1 MYKLIFKNYHWIPV
15 ILRSTRTLEYEPIEE
30 IFLTKKYI
38 NLNTNLIPVSNLVI
52 RAKRK
57 TIVELN
63 LIRNSRKIIS
73 TVSDALPLIE
83 TIPGNYRYTRKILH

>member
-38 NLNTNLIPVSNLVI
+38 NLNTNLIPVSNLVT
-52 RAKRK
+52 RARRK

>member
-38 NLNTNLIPVSNLVI
+38 NLNTNLIPVSNLVT